1 MIVVRRLAKF
11 NTGGGGSLSG
21 VPVSDGAHLGGIQA
35 ATFDKVVA
43 ERFRERA
50 FAGQPDKVILLRQ
63 PDAIQLGN

>member
-11 NTGGGGSLSG
+11 NTGGGSSLSG

-50 FAGQPDKVILLRQ
+50 FAGQPDK
-63 PDAIQLGN
+63 